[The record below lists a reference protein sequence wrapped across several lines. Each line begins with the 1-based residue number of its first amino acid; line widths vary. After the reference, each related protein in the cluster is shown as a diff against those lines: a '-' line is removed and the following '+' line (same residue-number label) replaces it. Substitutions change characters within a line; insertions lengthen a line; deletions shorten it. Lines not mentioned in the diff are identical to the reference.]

1 VARRENSGEL
11 DHSEEVEMMM
21 FNEMIIDGVCSMEPK
36 EWEQFLQAY
45 RHTQIETLRA
55 INRKEITVT
64 ELQRAEI
71 EKAARGLWAWS
82 NRLDS

>member
-1 VARRENSGEL
+1 MTL
-11 DHSEEVEMMM
+11 TTMT
-21 FNEMIIDGVCSMEPK
+21 IDGVDSMPPE
-36 EWEQFLQAY
+36 EWEQLLEHY
-45 RHTQIETLRA
+45 RLTQIGTLRA

-82 NRLDS
+82 KWLDG